1 MLGFPCTYLSGTL
14 AMIINMVL
22 FYLINVGLSNF
33 VEDYEVNIGVSLATG
48 FGMFGFLMILINLNN
63 GNIINLRQMVKKE
76 HEMWQVIRAIGQPL
90 ALIS

>member
-1 MLGFPCTYLSGTL
+1 
-14 AMIINMVL
+14 MIINMVL